1 MTLADAGPAFAA
13 PLAALHAL
21 CFPDDPWDAGLLAR
35 LLAMPGV
42 IGLFAGD
49 AGDAATQGLVLVRV
63 AADEAEILTI
73 GVTPA
78 ARGRGLGT
86 TLVAAAAA
94 RAAAAGA
101 ASLFLEVAEDNL
113 AGRALY
119 AHHGF
124 AAVGRR
130 PGYYARPGGTA
141 VAALVLG
148 LALSVT
154 TSQ

>member
-1 MTLADAGPAFAA
+1 MILADAGPTFGT

-42 IGLFAGD
+42 IGLFAAD
-49 AGDAATQGLVLVRV
+49 AVDAAPNGLVLVRV

-73 GVTPA
+73 GVAPA
-78 ARGRGLGT
+78 VRGRGLGAR
-86 TLVAAAAA
+86 LVAAAAA

-101 ASLFLEVAEDNL
+101 LSLFLEVAEDNL
-113 AGRALY
+113 AARALY

-124 AAVGRR
+124 ATVGRR
-130 PGYYARPGGTA
+130 QAYYIRPGGEA

-148 LALSVT
+148 LSLASDGK
-154 TSQ
+154 

>member
-1 MTLADAGPAFAA
+1 MTLADAGPAFAG

-42 IGLFAGD
+42 IGLMAAD
-49 AGDAATQGLVLVRV
+49 ARDASPEGLVLVRV

-73 GVTPA
+73 GVAPG
-78 ARGRGLGT
+78 ARGRGLGAS
-86 TLVAAAAA
+86 LVAGAAA

-101 ASLFLEVAEDNL
+101 VSLFLEVAEDNL
-113 AGRALY
+113 AARALY

-124 AAVGRR
+124 AAIGRR
-130 PGYYARPGGTA
+130 PAYYSRPGATA

-148 LALSVT
+148 LSLAEDGP
-154 TSQ
+154 

>member
-21 CFPDDPWDAGLLAR
+21 CFPEDPWDAGLLAR

-42 IGLFAGD
+42 IGLIVAGARD
-49 AGDAATQGLVLVRV
+49 ASPEGFVLVRV

-73 GVTPA
+73 GVVPA
-78 ARGRGLGT
+78 ARGRGLGAR
-86 TLVAAAAA
+86 LLAAAAA

-113 AGRALY
+113 PGRALY

-124 AAVGRR
+124 ATVGRR
-130 PGYYARPGGTA
+130 PAYYARPGGAA
-141 VAALVLG
+141 VAALVQG
-148 LALSVT
+148 LSLAGDGS
-154 TSQ
+154 